1 MAPTPTEPT
10 ARPDPNGLG
19 EPGARFRNLA
29 ALIGADEVA
38 GFLDGSLGRAAYR
51 TRLVRGVAETLFGW
65 PALNAALA
73 EQRLIAPRL
82 RLERRGEDVTSGAF
96 KTRRTRRGAALQ
108 DLSPAE
114 LMGRLRE
121 GATLIIDAV
130 NEISP
135 PLQRLCSG
143 LSAEFTAS
151 CQANM
156 YASWGATQGFDV
168 HWDDHDVFVVQVEGR
183 KQWALYGA
191 TEASPTR
198 KGAGA
203 GAPSTP
209 PETPAELVVLE
220 AGDLLYLPRGYWHA
234 AVGLGGPTMH
244 LTIGLTRK
252 SASDM
257 LHWLADDLLADALV
271 RTDLP
276 FEQDDAAVG
285 ARLAEVLKGL
295 AAHDPQTLARRYRRH
310 VEAALPQR
318 PSLSFP
324 YIGEDETLLG
334 PGAQISLAPGPAWLE
349 PAAGGLLLSWR
360 GVEFTLAPELEAP
373 LRSLLAG
380 AALSVEALMA
390 AVPQAS
396 SANVQALLRDM
407 ARHGAFVVSVEAGA

>member
-10 ARPDPNGLG
+10 ARLDPDERG
-19 EPGARFRNLA
+19 EPAPFRNLA
-29 ALIGADEVA
+29 VLIGADEVA

-51 TRLVRGVAETLFGW
+51 TRLVEGVAETLFSW

-73 EQRLIAPRL
+73 EQRLVPPRL
-82 RLERRGEDVTSGAF
+82 RLERHGEDVTSGALR
-96 KTRRTRRGAALQ
+96 TRRTRRGASLQ

-114 LMGRLRE
+114 LMARLRE

-156 YASWGATQGFDV
+156 YACWGAAQGFDI

-191 TEASPTR
+191 TETSPTR

-203 GAPSTP
+203 PASPPQTP
-209 PETPAELVVLE
+209 PELVVLE
-220 AGDLLYLPRGYWHA
+220 AGDVLYLPRGYWHA

-285 ARLAEVLKGL
+285 ARLAEVLKNL

-324 YIGEDETLLG
+324 YIGEDETPLS
-334 PGAQISLAPGPAWLE
+334 PGARISLAPGPAWLE
-349 PAAGGLLLSWR
+349 PSAGGLLLSWR

-380 AALSVEALMA
+380 ASLSVEALTA
-390 AVPQAS
+390 AVPLAS

-407 ARHGAFVVSVEAGA
+407 ARHGAFVVSGEAGA